1 MLHFHS
7 LDKSRR
13 LRLRQLCLLLCLCP
27 ALAHSQVTGSALE
40 HVLQRPPVAKHYE
53 NKKFGDHLFVEAG
66 GGLSSTPYGT
76 KHFFKLEKPG
86 FQGNMAIGDWVTP
99 LHGWRVGMQ
108 GGTYRLG
115 DTKTKAVGFTADYL
129 LNLTALSAPRYDLPR
144 PLEWSAVAGLEANW
158 AHNATTTRKTIG
170 AHLGL
175 RGQVNFSNY
184 TYFYIEPQFGFNEDN
199 LYHTDTWR
207 RYRLTGRV
215 QAGLGYRLVPNV
227 RKQQRDSSDGH
238 FLNHT
243 FVEFAAGPSLISN
256 SSPSSWDNRRG
267 ARAQLSLGKWW
278 NPYSGVRLTGAIST
292 YRERPQNRAKVLSA
306 SAGYLL
312 NLNNTFGGYDPNRK
326 YWTNAVADVSASV
339 SSAGTGRKF
348 SMGVGGGLQAHFR
361 MGQGASFFLEPRVD
375 LMRGNYAPLI
385 QTAGNWDLV
394 PTVLAGFAFQQGGN
408 TREQLLRNDDFEQA
422 TPYDHLFFDA
432 GAGITMPTSSA
443 SIYRPGEYL
452 DLQLSVGVG
461 KWFTP
466 TSGLRLWAEA
476 KSLKPEKD
484 TKYKTLAIGADYLW
498 NLTNGLHGYD
508 PQRHFDLIGAIGLNV
523 AARQGG
529 GHPRLGGNIG
539 LRGVWNFNKMWGIY
553 LEPQVRAYHR
563 DFLPGNSFSLL
574 KLDLTSALMAGVQVN
589 LRDFVPAEAR
599 GEFEADDH
607 RAFLSAAG
615 GASTYGYNV
624 KLTERYGAIGR
635 LSFGKAFAPA
645 SLWRIN
651 LTGMG
656 RNTSREHYARFT
668 FGGDYLLDLS
678 TLGMGYNPN
687 RSLSLRALAGL
698 DAGADYKSGGSRHFV
713 AEVHGGAQLA
723 VRAGEH
729 AEIYAEPQVGY
740 LMGGGHMDRR
750 SNRVQ
755 SRLYLGVN
763 YRLKTVSHEDITSSI
778 PERPHFF
785 SLGIGT
791 GADTHTIQSMHPT
804 RRKLTLNMDLA
815 YGKWANAVSGYSI
828 GLSDATVQ
836 VHGPGNKHI
845 TSVYANYMFNLLT
858 AVGGASQLHS
868 DWLLDGYVGASLNF
882 GSRSGESTRVA
893 PGVRAGLQLG
903 HRVHGG
909 WYLYVEPAVQVTSR
923 NIWHGSTRP
932 AEGQIR
938 GLIGT
943 RYTF

>member
-1 MLHFHS
+1 MLRFHS
-7 LDKSRR
+7 LDKHHLPR
-13 LRLRQLCLLLCLCP
+13 LRRLCLLFSLFP
-27 ALAHSQVTGSALE
+27 VLAQAQVPGSALE
-40 HVLQRPPVAKHYE
+40 HLLQRPPVAKHYE

-66 GGLSSTPYGT
+66 GGFSSTPLGT
-76 KHFFKLEKPG
+76 EHFFKLEKPG
-86 FQGNMAIGDWVTP
+86 FQGNAAIGDWVTP
-99 LHGWRVGMQ
+99 LHGWRVGVQ
-108 GGTYRLG
+108 AGTYRLG
-115 DTKTKAVGFTADYL
+115 DIKTKAAGFTADYL
-129 LNLTALSAPRYDLPR
+129 LNLTALSAPRYDTPR

-158 AHNATTTRKTIG
+158 AHNATTTRKTVG

-175 RGQVNFSNY
+175 RGQVNFSHY
-184 TYFYIEPQFGFNEDN
+184 SYFYVEPQFGFNEDN

-215 QAGLGYRLVPNV
+215 QAGLGYRLVPTA

-256 SSPSSWDNRRG
+256 SSPSSWDKRKG

-278 NPYSGVRLTGAIST
+278 NPYSGVRLTGTIST
-292 YRERPQNRAKVLSA
+292 YRERPQKRAKVLSV

-312 NLNNTFGGYDPNRK
+312 NLHNTFGGYDPDRK
-326 YWTNAVADVSASV
+326 FWVNAVADVSANA

-348 SMGVGGGLQAHFR
+348 SMGLGGGFQTHIR
-361 MGQGASFFLEPRVD
+361 MFQGATFFLEPRVD
-375 LMRGNYAPLI
+375 LMNENYAPLI
-385 QTAGNWDLV
+385 HTASHWDLV
-394 PTVLAGFAFQQGGN
+394 PTLLAGFAFQQGGN

-432 GAGITMPTSSA
+432 GAGIVMPTSTT
-443 SIYRPGEYL
+443 SIYRPGDYL
-452 DLQLSVGVG
+452 GLQLSAGVG

-466 TSGLRLWAEA
+466 TSGLRLWAETKA
-476 KSLKPEKD
+476 LKPEKD
-484 TKYKTLAIGADYLW
+484 TKYKTLTLGADYLW
-498 NLTNGLHGYD
+498 NLSNALHGYD
-508 PQRHFDLIGAIGLNV
+508 PQRHFDVVGAIGLNV

-529 GHPRLGGNIG
+529 GHPHLGGNLS
-539 LRGVWNFNKMWGIY
+539 LRGIWNFNKMWGIY
-553 LEPQVRAYHR
+553 LEPQVRAYDR
-563 DFLPGNSFSLL
+563 DFLPGASISFL

-599 GEFEADDH
+599 GAFEANDRH
-607 RAFLSAAG
+607 AFLSVAG
-615 GASTYGYNV
+615 GAGTYGYNL
-624 KLTERYGAIGR
+624 KLTERYGAAGR

-645 SLWRIN
+645 SLWRLN
-651 LTGMG
+651 LTGSG
-656 RNTSREHYARFT
+656 RDTGGKRYARLT

-678 TLGMGYNPN
+678 TLGMGYNPD
-687 RSLSLRALAGL
+687 RSVSLRALAGA
-698 DAGADYKSGGSRHFV
+698 DAGADYTSGGSRHFV

-740 LMGGGHMDRR
+740 LMGGGHVDRR
-750 SNRVQ
+750 SNRMQ

-763 YRLKTVSHEDITSSI
+763 YRLKTASRDDAASTV
-778 PERPHFF
+778 PNRPHFI

-791 GADTHTIQSMHPT
+791 GADTYTLQGMHPA
-804 RRKLTLNMDLA
+804 RRKLTFNMDLA
-815 YGKWANAVSGYSI
+815 YGKWLNAVSGYSL

-845 TSVYANYMFNLLT
+845 TSVYANYLFNVLT
-858 AVGGASQLHS
+858 AVGGASQLSS
-868 DWLLDGYVGASLNF
+868 DWMLDGYVGASLNF

-893 PGVRAGLQLG
+893 PGVRAGLQIG

-909 WYLYVEPAVQVTSR
+909 WYLYVEPAAQVTSR

-938 GLIGT
+938 ALIGT